1 MQNSV
6 KMIFG
11 FECIENEIAWG
22 INIRARKLLNAEKV
36 LFSTNWEGHITETK
50 TCSPGNTVIT
60 FEATQWSNK
69 IHDRDQTFLYYDI
82 VLEKNF
88 LGVPTSSGPILLASL
103 LITLAVLFAGL
114 PCWVMAIKKKI
125 VPALLPEGFAT
136 KRPARSVY
144 P

>member
-82 VLEKNF
+82 GTE
-88 LGVPTSSGPILLASL
+88 
-103 LITLAVLFAGL
+103 FAHSHVFQ
-114 PCWVMAIKKKI
+114 PQESQSAD
-125 VPALLPEGFAT
+125 
-136 KRPARSVY
+136 RSN
-144 P
+144 PSMQ